1 MWNTDDL
8 IVAAATPSGGGC
20 RAIVRL
26 AGPDLGPVLPR
37 LVLLQDGG
45 SLPGFG
51 MPPGLVSAK
60 LTDPLAADWGRLPL
74 EILWWPGPSGPLG
87 GPLAEIQLP
96 ASGPLVDAFVAEACR
111 QGARLARGGEFS
123 LRSFLAGRLDLIQ
136 AEAVLAV
143 VEARTPDQLSAALDR
158 MAGGV
163 GGRLQ
168 RPRESLLDLLADI
181 EAIID
186 FSDEHGPDAI
196 PIDVR
201 ASWFR
206 LGERLR
212 GIDAELDAI
221 RAGLAS
227 RDTVVSGRLPRVV
240 LAGRPNI
247 GKSSLFNAL
256 VGRPAALIADASGTT
271 RDWIEVRVEQDG
283 VAWMLVD
290 LAGLDE
296 DPAVCGAAARVA
308 RNEILRADLV
318 VACHDR
324 STPRFEI
331 ASAATRIDVVTR
343 CDRAEGRMPPETDLT
358 NAIRTSSLTGKGID
372 TLRAAIGSAVAGLPG
387 QGIAATLRMRVGLDA
402 ACGAVSEACRLAEAA
417 GGAEHDEAVVA
428 SLLHRAVASIG
439 EITGREMGGDLLD
452 RIFSRHCIGK

>member
-1 MWNTDDL
+1 MWNIDDL
-8 IVAAATPSGGGC
+8 IVAAATPAGGGY
-20 RAIVRL
+20 RAIVRM
-26 AGPDLGPVLPR
+26 AGPNLGTVLPR
-37 LVLLQDGG
+37 LIRPQDGG
-45 SLPGFG
+45 RLPGFG
-51 MPPGLVSAK
+51 MPPGLILAM
-60 LTDPLAADWGRLPL
+60 LADPLAAAWGRLPL
-74 EILWWPGPSGPLG
+74 EMVWWPGPSGPLG

-168 RPRESLLDLLADI
+168 QARESLLDILADI

-196 PIDVR
+196 PIDARVSWQRIGQQLR
-201 ASWFR
+201 AV
-206 LGERLR
+206 G
-212 GIDAELDAI
+212 DELDATS
-221 RAGLAS
+221 AGLAA

-256 VGRPAALIADASGTT
+256 VGRSAALIADASGTT
-271 RDWIEVRVEQDG
+271 RDWIEVRLEQDG

-296 DPAVCGAAARVA
+296 DPAVGGAAAGVA
-308 RNEILRADLV
+308 RDEILRADLV
-318 VACHDR
+318 VACHDP
-324 STPRFEI
+324 SAPRFEI
-331 ASAATRIDVVTR
+331 ASAAARIDVVTR
-343 CDRAEGRMPPETDLT
+343 CDRADGKMPPQAGLRNVIE
-358 NAIRTSSLTGKGID
+358 TSSLTGTGVD
-372 TLRAAIGSAVAGLPG
+372 VLRTAIGSAVAGLPG

-402 ACGAVSEACRLAEAA
+402 ACVAVSEACRHAETAA
-417 GGAEHDEAVVA
+417 GADPDEAVVA
-428 SLLHRAVASIG
+428 SLLHRAAASIG
-439 EITGREMGGDLLD
+439 EITGREMGNDLLD